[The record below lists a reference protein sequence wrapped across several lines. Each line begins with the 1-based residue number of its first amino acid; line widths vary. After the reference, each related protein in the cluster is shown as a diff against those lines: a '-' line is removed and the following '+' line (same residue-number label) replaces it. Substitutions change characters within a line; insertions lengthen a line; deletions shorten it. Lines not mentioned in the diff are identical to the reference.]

1 MRKNND
7 LYVRITLFVIIA
19 AGFLLRI
26 NHWFD
31 FLGADET
38 GWKGLITWTWDLHK
52 DPFPV
57 HYYPPF
63 FLYLNFVFSLI
74 LKKLT
79 IFLGIIDFGN
89 FFQHSDFGFIF
100 TLKTGRLLSAL
111 FGTFNIYMI
120 YLIGREF
127 FNKYAGISAALLLS
141 VFWPHVIDSHNFKSD
156 VLLTLLITIVAYYAL
171 KFLKTKNKLHL
182 FLASFFLG
190 LSVASKFN
198 GAFFGIALLIP
209 LFYLRKEFSMIK
221 GLFYIAAGGVLG
233 FFAGAPNWLVHPVG
247 NIRATLKYLRGL
259 SDEVLWYDPFPSSF
273 LLYGKNLLEHFGI
286 ILLLMLFIGLVISFI
301 RKEKSGI
308 IISLLILVY
317 FFLAG
322 MQNYLNY
329 RAILPLIPLIV
340 LVIGNLI
347 FNDVKTLVGDT
358 KIRRILI
365 AILLIPVSIYSV
377 ANFTRS
383 YKSFDLLK
391 GIASH
396 PVRERPGIGEPDY
409 SAYFI
414 KNHMGESGRVFREMW
429 TPPGKGLRR
438 VVFGRDITSVP
449 ERMFSGVDN
458 FQFLLTSFRTD
469 YILKKAKNKKYID
482 SARKRLKN
490 YLPFYK
496 VDRPAIFTWSDDI
509 QFWYR
514 KPDYI
519 KGNLR
524 LDKGLQLPR
533 TFVPLNENPSVH
545 LPLQRYEKNPSY
557 GVVKDGISG
566 KFVFS
571 SKKIRK
577 IGFSYV
583 AKDKLKLEF
592 DVNGM
597 KAVSIIDKGEFTG
610 YTEITGPAPQKF
622 GNIAI
627 RRLYETTI
635 DEDELKSEIFIYKIE
650 IRSNTRASI
659 PYTFHAEFEE
669 DNTTM
674 KSIENRPASNSSGKE
689 GIPELFSKDKAPLWV
704 RSFFRK
710 TGVELVLLSY
720 INTLNIY
727 ENKKGS
733 VNNMDTGYLPSG
745 KGNFSLNIS
754 TSKIVENSPVGN
766 NAELRII
773 LISGKEREEIILN
786 INKGESVKDINYRF
800 DTGFFRIISSGMRES
815 NLMIKKMTIVPDFK
829 KYSN

>member
-1 MRKNND
+1 
-7 LYVRITLFVIIA
+7 
-19 AGFLLRI
+19 

-89 FFQHSDFGFIF
+89 LFQHSDFGFIF

-111 FGTFNIYMI
+111 FGTFNIYMV

-127 FNKYAGISAALLLS
+127 FNKYVGISAALLLS

-171 KFLKTKNKLHL
+171 KFLRTKNKFHL
-182 FLASFFLG
+182 FLASIFLG

-209 LFYLRKEFSMIK
+209 LFYLRKEFSIIK

-247 NIRATLKYLRGL
+247 NVRATLKYLRGL
-259 SDEVLWYDPFPSSF
+259 SEEVLWYDPFPSSF

-286 ILLLMLFIGLVISFI
+286 ILLLILFAGLVISFI
-301 RKEKSGI
+301 KKEKSGI
-308 IISLLILVY
+308 IISLIILVY

-329 RAILPLIPLIV
+329 RAILPLIPLIA
-340 LVIGNLI
+340 LMIGNLI
-347 FNDVKTLVGDT
+347 FNDVKTFVRDVR
-358 KIRRILI
+358 IRRILI

-377 ANFTRS
+377 VNFTRS

-409 SAYFI
+409 SAYYI
-414 KNHMGESGRVFREMW
+414 KNHLGDSGRVFREMW

-438 VVFGRDITSVP
+438 VVFGRDVTSVP
-449 ERMFSGVDN
+449 ERMFSGADN

-469 YILKKAKNKKYID
+469 YILKKAKNNIPVD

-524 LDKGLQLPR
+524 LDKGMPLPR

-545 LPLQRYEKNPSY
+545 LPLQRYEKDPRY
-557 GVVKDGISG
+557 GVVKNGIAG
-566 KFVFS
+566 KFIFS
-571 SKKIRK
+571 SRKIRK
-577 IGFSYV
+577 IGFNYV
-583 AKDKLKLEF
+583 AKEKLKLMF
-592 DVNGM
+592 DVNGT
-597 KAVSIIDKGEFTG
+597 KAVSIIDKGKFTG
-610 YTEITGPAPQKF
+610 YVEITAPAPQKF

-635 DEDELKSEIFIYKIE
+635 DSEELKSEIYIYKIE
-650 IRSNTRASI
+650 IRSNTRNSI
-659 PYTFHAEFEE
+659 PYTFHAEFEGE
-669 DNTTM
+669 SSVMMSVEN
-674 KSIENRPASNSSGKE
+674 SAASSSFIEGE
-689 GIPELFSKDKAPLWV
+689 IPGLFSKDKAPVWV

-710 TGVELVLLSY
+710 TGVDLILLSY
-720 INTLNIY
+720 INTLDIY

-733 VNNMDTGYLPSG
+733 VNNIDTGHLPSG
-745 KGNFSLNIS
+745 YGHFRLNVSL
-754 TSKIVENSPVGN
+754 TKIVESSLVGKK
-766 NAELRII
+766 AELKII
-773 LISGKEREEIILN
+773 MISG
-786 INKGESVKDINYRF
+786 S
-800 DTGFFRIISSGMRES
+800 
-815 NLMIKKMTIVPDFK
+815 
-829 KYSN
+829 